1 MRTKEHNAEKKNNI
15 ADSEMFFIPM
25 SRNKRN
31 KTYKM
36 NGERSAILQCVLII
50 RNRIQSDMLE
60 LEVCGDI
67 REIILS
73 ARETQALFFWILFV
87 IYFLLSINSKSDRLL
102 VNSFVFSSSL
112 FLYYMLVLYNMY
124 EHTDI
129 RSGIRD

>member
-1 MRTKEHNAEKKNNI
+1 
-15 ADSEMFFIPM
+15 MFFIPM

-36 NGERSAILQCVLII
+36 NGERSAMLQCVLII